1 MGDILYER
9 CIFQKNSI
17 HYFSTLDFSVQICHN
32 VVELQFL
39 GGFVMNHLKQLPE
52 KSFLKLFFFLFSFSF
67 VLAAFFMPDR
77 QDMLPGLLRILQNPT
92 LASTNAFS
100 IGGYAATF
108 LNMGLLG
115 LICSALYCIPGT
127 TPAGPSVL
135 AVILTVG
142 FGSWGI
148 HVLNVWPTMLG
159 VVLYCIV
166 RKKPLGNYTHLML
179 LTTGLA
185 PFISEILVRYP
196 YDQVVPITPA
206 RILLALAIGIA
217 AGFTIPAGI
226 KNAPTVHRGLTVY
239 SAALPVGMAAF
250 LMYSVLYK
258 VMGVPVPGAVSDLH
272 VASAGI
278 VNTFCC
284 ILFGLCVLGAL
295 LLGCRPRD
303 YWKLMIDPEVVT
315 NFSTTYGNAVMLM
328 NVGMF
333 GFFILGYYN
342 LIGAEFNGVTFGVIF
357 CMLCTCNAG
366 SHPLNVLP
374 IMLGYALITWLFQ
387 LVAPFAHGNFTLYLN
402 AQAIIVGLC
411 YANGLS
417 LLSDKYGWFWGM
429 LSAILHYCMVTT
441 TPLVHG
447 SMCLYNGGF
456 TTGLVCLL
464 LMPTLEKIV
473 DPKLVRR
480 ALRKERADS

>member
-1 MGDILYER
+1 
-9 CIFQKNSI
+9 
-17 HYFSTLDFSVQICHN
+17 
-32 VVELQFL
+32 
-39 GGFVMNHLKQLPE
+39 MNHLKQLSE
-52 KSFLKLFFFLFSFSF
+52 RSFLKLFFLLFSSAF
-67 VLAAFFMPDR
+67 LIAAFFMPDR
-77 QDMLPGLLRILQNPT
+77 QDMLPGLLRIIQNPT
-92 LASTNAFS
+92 LASTNCFS

-115 LICSALYCIPGT
+115 LICTLMYCIPGV
-127 TPAGPSVL
+127 TPASVSVL

-148 HVLNVWPTMLG
+148 HILNIWPTMLG

-166 RKKPLGNYTHLML
+166 KKKPLGNYTHLML

-196 YDQVVPITPA
+196 YDQVVAITPT
-206 RILLALAIGIA
+206 RILLALVIGIA
-217 AGFTIPAGI
+217 AGFTIPGGI
-226 KNAPTVHRGLTVY
+226 KNAPTVHRGMTVY

-250 LMYSVLYK
+250 LMQSVLYK
-258 VMGVPVPGAVSDLH
+258 VMGVSVPSSVSDLH
-272 VASAGI
+272 VASPVI

-284 ILFGLCVLGAL
+284 ILFGLAVVGAIA
-295 LLGCRPRD
+295 LGCRPKD
-303 YWKLMIDPEVVT
+303 YWKMVTDPEVVT
-315 NFSTTYGNAVMLM
+315 NFSSTYGNATMLM
-328 NVGMF
+328 NFGLF

-366 SHPLNVLP
+366 SHSGNVWP
-374 IMLGYALITWLFQ
+374 IMLGYALISWLFQ
-387 LVAPFAHGNFTLYLN
+387 VIAPYAHGNFTLYLN
-402 AQAIIVGLC
+402 SQAIIVGLC

-429 LSAILHYCMVTT
+429 VSAIVHYCMVTT

-447 SMCLYNGGF
+447 GMCLYNGGF

-464 LMPTLEKIV
+464 MLPTLERIV
-473 DPKLVRR
+473 DPKLERRALRR
-480 ALRKERADS
+480 ALRKK

>member
-1 MGDILYER
+1 
-9 CIFQKNSI
+9 
-17 HYFSTLDFSVQICHN
+17 
-32 VVELQFL
+32 
-39 GGFVMNHLKQLPE
+39 
-52 KSFLKLFFFLFSFSF
+52 
-67 VLAAFFMPDR
+67 MPDR
-77 QDMLPGLLRILQNPT
+77 ADMIPGLLRIIQNPT
-92 LASTNAFS
+92 LSSTNAFS

-115 LICSALYCIPGT
+115 LICSVLYSIPGDK
-127 TPAGPSVL
+127 PNHEAVL
-135 AVILTVG
+135 ITLLTIG

-148 HVLNVWPTMLG
+148 HILNIWPTMLG

-166 RKKPLGNYTHLML
+166 KKEPMGNYTNLMM

-196 YDQVVPITPA
+196 YDYVVSISLP
-206 RILLALAIGIA
+206 RILLAFVVGIP
-217 AGFTIPAGI
+217 AGFTIPAGL
-226 KNAPTVHRGLTVY
+226 KNAPNVHKGLTVY

-250 LMYSVLYK
+250 LMQSVLYR
-258 VMGVPVPGAVSDLH
+258 VMGVEIPSAVSELH
-272 VASAGI
+272 VASPVI

-284 ILFGLCVLGAL
+284 ILFGCCVIAAIAM
-295 LLGCRPRD
+295 GCRPKEYLQLLLD
-303 YWKLMIDPEVVT
+303 PKLVT
-315 NFSTTYGNAVMLM
+315 NFSATYGNRVMLM
-328 NVGMF
+328 NTGIF

-366 SHPLNVLP
+366 SHPANVLP
-374 IMLGYALITWLFQ
+374 IMLGYALISWLFE
-387 LVAPFAHGNFTLYLN
+387 LIAPFAHGNFTLCLN
-402 AQAIIVGLC
+402 AQAIVVGLC

-417 LLSDKYGWFWGM
+417 LLSDQYGWFWGM
-429 LSAILHYCMVTT
+429 FAAALHYCMVTT

-447 SMCLYNGGF
+447 GMCLYNGGF

-480 ALRKERADS
+480 SHRKQKKSADV

>member
-1 MGDILYER
+1 
-9 CIFQKNSI
+9 
-17 HYFSTLDFSVQICHN
+17 
-32 VVELQFL
+32 
-39 GGFVMNHLKQLPE
+39 
-52 KSFLKLFFFLFSFSF
+52 
-67 VLAAFFMPDR
+67 MPDR
-77 QDMLPGLLRILQNPT
+77 ADMLPGLLRIIRNPT
-92 LASTNAFS
+92 LSSTNVFS

-115 LICSALYCIPGT
+115 LICSVLYSIPGDK
-127 TPAGPSVL
+127 PNHEAVL
-135 AVILTVG
+135 VTMLTVG

-148 HVLNVWPTMLG
+148 HILNIWPTMLG
-159 VVLYCIV
+159 VVVYCLV
-166 RKKPLGNYTHLML
+166 KKEPLGNYTNLMM

-196 YDQVVPITPA
+196 YDYVVSISFP
-206 RILLALAIGIA
+206 RILLALAVGIP
-217 AGFTIPAGI
+217 AGFTIPAGLR
-226 KNAPTVHRGLTVY
+226 NAPNVHRGLTIY

-250 LMYSVLYK
+250 LMQSVLYR
-258 VMGVPVPGAVSDLH
+258 VMGVEIPSAVSELS
-272 VASAGI
+272 VGSSVI

-284 ILFGLCVLGAL
+284 ILFGICVVAAI
-295 LLGCRPRD
+295 LLGCRPKD
-303 YWKLMIDPEVVT
+303 YVRLLLDPKVVT
-315 NFSTTYGNAVMLM
+315 NFSATYGNEVFLM
-328 NVGMF
+328 NVGCF

-366 SHPLNVLP
+366 SHPANVFP
-374 IMLGYALITWLFQ
+374 IMVGYALISRLFQ
-387 LVAPFAHGNFTLYLN
+387 LVAPFAEGNFTLYLN

-429 LSAILHYCMVTT
+429 VAAMLHYCMVTT

-447 SMCLYNGGF
+447 GMCLYNGGF

-464 LMPTLEKIV
+464 MIPTLEKIV
-473 DPKLVRR
+473 DPKLERR
-480 ALRKERADS
+480 HARKMAKK

>member
-1 MGDILYER
+1 MSTFKQMSER
-9 CIFQKNSI
+9 
-17 HYFSTLDFSVQICHN
+17 
-32 VVELQFL
+32 
-39 GGFVMNHLKQLPE
+39 
-52 KSFLKLFFFLFSFSF
+52 SFLRLFFFVFSSF
-67 VLAAFFMPDR
+67 FLIAAFFMPDR
-77 QDMLPGLLRILQNPT
+77 ADMIPGLLRIIQSPT
-92 LASTNAFS
+92 LSSTNAFS

-115 LICSALYCIPGT
+115 IICSALYSIPGDK
-127 TPAGPSVL
+127 PNHEAVL
-135 AVILTVG
+135 VTLLTIG

-148 HVLNVWPTMLG
+148 HILNIWPTMLG
-159 VVLYCIV
+159 VVVYCLV
-166 RKKPLGNYTHLML
+166 KKEPLGNYTNLMM

-196 YDQVVPITPA
+196 YDHVVSITVP
-206 RILLALAIGIA
+206 RVLLALAVGIP
-217 AGFTIPAGI
+217 AGFTIPAGLR
-226 KNAPTVHRGLTVY
+226 NAPNVHKGLTIY

-250 LMYSVLYK
+250 LLQSILYR
-258 VMGVPVPGAVSDLH
+258 VMGVSIPSAVSELS
-272 VASAGI
+272 VGSASI

-284 ILFGLCVLGAL
+284 ILFGVCVIAAL

-303 YWKLMIDPEVVT
+303 YWQLMIDEKVVT
-315 NFSTTYGNAVMLM
+315 NFSATYGNAVMLM
-328 NVGMF
+328 NTGLF

-366 SHPLNVLP
+366 SHPANVWP
-374 IMLGYALITWLFQ
+374 IVLGYALISWIFQ
-387 LVAPFAHGNFTLYLN
+387 LIAPYAHGDFSLYLN
-402 AQAIIVGLC
+402 SQAIIVGLC

-429 LSAILHYCMVTT
+429 VGAMLYYCMVTT

-447 SMCLYNGGF
+447 GMCLYNGGF
-456 TTGLVCLL
+456 TTGLLCLL

-480 ALRKERADS
+480 SLRKHHKC